1 MCFTQVCELLAQP
14 GRHYELL
21 PILEAALPLLTA
33 PFAALAAAGID
44 VGSSSSSGKQQ
55 HIEHAAAGLLGR
67 SSQLQEQEV
76 YQLHD
81 ELQAVWRGMLGAL
94 SRALASTAAVAAGDR
109 AAALAAALSG
119 QPGIAAAA
127 SCSMVAG
134 DAAAVRLA
142 TAGAAS
148 DAAPAAAVML
158 ASKAAAAA
166 PGLCCW
172 DLGSLNLLLL
182 ALRCAAG
189 CCRSCICHEDE
200 QANYQRGV
208 LHLIAGCSSWLMR
221 GSSNAPPYALL
232 VDMHLPLA
240 CVYVS

>member
-1 MCFTQVCELLAQP
+1 MQVCELLAQP

-21 PILEAALPLLTA
+21 PIMEAALPLLTA
-33 PFAALAAAGID
+33 PFAALAAAGIEA
-44 VGSSSSSGKQQ
+44 GCSSSSHGGGSDSSKQQ
-55 HIEHAAAGLLGR
+55 RVSNVAAGLLVR

-81 ELQAVWRGMLGAL
+81 ELQAVWRGVLGAL

-119 QPGIAAAA
+119 QPDIAAAAA

-142 TAGAAS
+142 TAGASS

-158 ASKAAAAA
+158 AGGAAAAA

-182 ALRCAAG
+182 ALRWAG
-189 CCRSCICHEDE
+189 ADVGYMFCRGK
-200 QANYQRGV
+200 QAG
-208 LHLIAGCSSWLMR
+208 
-221 GSSNAPPYALL
+221 
-232 VDMHLPLA
+232 
-240 CVYVS
+240 

>member
-1 MCFTQVCELLAQP
+1 VCELLAQP

-33 PFAALAAAGID
+33 PLAALAAAGIE
-44 VGSSSSSGKQQ
+44 VGSSSSSSGSGKPQ
-55 HIEHAAAGLLGR
+55 HIQIAAAGLLGR

-81 ELQAVWRGMLGAL
+81 EVQAVWRGMLGAL

-119 QPGIAAAA
+119 QPGVAAAAA

-142 TAGAAS
+142 TAGASS

-158 ASKAAAAA
+158 SGGAAAAA

-189 CCRSCICHEDE
+189 
-200 QANYQRGV
+200 V
-208 LHLIAGCSSWLMR
+208 L
-221 GSSNAPPYALL
+221 P
-232 VDMHLPLA
+232 
-240 CVYVS
+240 

>member
-1 MCFTQVCELLAQP
+1 MRLTQVCELLAQP

-33 PFAALAAAGID
+33 PFTALAAAGIE
-44 VGSSSSSGKQQ
+44 VGSGKQQ
-55 HIEHAAAGLLGR
+55 HNENAAAGLLVR

-94 SRALASTAAVAAGDR
+94 SRALASIAAVAAGDR

-119 QPGIAAAA
+119 QPGVAAAAA

-142 TAGAAS
+142 STGAAIH
-148 DAAPAAAVML
+148 AAPAAAVML
-158 ASKAAAAA
+158 AGGAAAAA

-182 ALRCAAG
+182 ALRWAAV
-189 CCRSCICHEDE
+189 
-200 QANYQRGV
+200 AK
-208 LHLIAGCSSWLMR
+208 
-221 GSSNAPPYALL
+221 
-232 VDMHLPLA
+232 LA
-240 CVYVS
+240 CVAKTSRQTGSEGCYIINAGHNMLGL